1 MLLDNLKPIL
11 SSPVNPKIETDGKYR
26 LASVLVVIYGKEPI
40 IIMTE
45 KPKHMKFHSGEISF
59 PGGKLDVN
67 DSDLLQT
74 ALRET
79 SEEIGLTITR
89 EQVTGQLEP
98 VITMNSGF
106 LILPFISV
114 IDEIP
119 SLAANSEVEK
129 IFHITLEPFLKTMAN
144 DPDPSHNLI
153 QAMYTFEYQNQI
165 VWGASARILKQI
177 KNLLEPWDSFKKSSS
192 CLKIYGCT
200 QVFSKKN
207 SSAKKNKAGSTS
219 TSLDNS

>member
-1 MLLDNLKPIL
+1 MLLDDLKPIL
-11 SSPVNPKIETDGKYR
+11 SSHINPKIETDGRYR

-45 KPKHMKFHSGEISF
+45 KPKHMKFHAGEISF
-59 PGGKLDVN
+59 PGGKLDAD

-79 SEEIGLTITR
+79 SEEIGLAITR
-89 EQVTGQLEP
+89 KQVTGQLEP
-98 VITMNSGF
+98 VVTLNSGF

-119 SLAANSEVEK
+119 TLAANPEVEK

-153 QAMYTFEYQNQI
+153 QEMYTFEYQNQI
-165 VWGASARILKQI
+165 VWGASARILRQI
-177 KNLLEPWDSFKKSSS
+177 QNLLKS
-192 CLKIYGCT
+192 
-200 QVFSKKN
+200 
-207 SSAKKNKAGSTS
+207 
-219 TSLDNS
+219 